1 MNRTL
6 SNVLNRRDR
15 VARGARFTNR
25 QISVASFADQGCRR
39 FELPAAEIAE
49 TVPSC
54 HDCHLFRLNAESSR
68 QSSRAIPFFGSQRI
82 AAFGVLSAENLRSE
96 WVCYFFAG
104 GEKVESPHK
113 HAPPS
118 STPHTN
124 TKMQASLSAS
134 FTRTA
139 PLRVRTAAK
148 PRGRVAMRAVAYD
161 KKSKGKPSLVGVIKV
176 PKHFEHEMDAL
187 VVSHEAHMHDTHV
200 VYNGQE
206 AEEGRPR
213 FLEYYVTKI
222 NEVEDPLDTK
232 GTSPP
237 RLPGRIATQK
247 AGKMG
252 LFRIFQSTSAGSAQ
266 KIVTASQ
273 WDRNWLRGS
282 VSRFIFPE
290 LIHDFRF
297 FSDGS
302 RTRSTDPTPPRLKQT
317 QCPLPPATSST
328 RGTRSTSPP
337 RTSMST

>member
-39 FELPAAEIAE
+39 FELPAAEICE

-54 HDCHLFRLNAESSR
+54 HDCHLFRLNAESPPTIEPCNS
-68 QSSRAIPFFGSQRI
+68 IFRI
-82 AAFGVLSAENLRSE
+82 SKNRRFWVLSAENLRSE

-148 PRGRVAMRAVAYD
+148 PRDRVAMRAVAYD

-176 PKHFEHEMDAL
+176 PKHFEHEMDSL

-200 VYNGQE
+200 VYNGQD

-237 RLPGRIATQK
+237 RLPVELQPKKREKWGFFGFSNPR
-247 AGKMG
+247 
-252 LFRIFQSTSAGSAQ
+252 RPAQ
-266 KIVTASQ
+266 PKKS
-273 WDRNWLRGS
+273 
-282 VSRFIFPE
+282 
-290 LIHDFRF
+290 
-297 FSDGS
+297 
-302 RTRSTDPTPPRLKQT
+302 
-317 QCPLPPATSST
+317 
-328 RGTRSTSPP
+328 
-337 RTSMST
+337 